1 MEQNMTEENQNT
13 DLLAFFKAL
22 ADANRLRIIGVL
34 ANESSSVEKLA
45 EQLGLSEATVSHH
58 LSRLAEIGLVSA
70 KSESYY
76 SIYSLQNETLEKMA
90 KKILA
95 RENLP
100 LLAKDV
106 DLDAYDRKV
115 LKEFTFSNG
124 SIKTFPAQRKKLD
137 VVVGYVAKA
146 FELEKKYTEKE
157 VNELLKAFN
166 EDFATLRRELID
178 MKFMARQNG
187 EYWLTELGYNSS
199 RSYR

>member
-1 MEQNMTEENQNT
+1 MIEENQSA

-45 EQLGLSEATVSHH
+45 EQLCLSEATVSHH

-70 KSESYY
+70 KAESYY
-76 SIYSLQNETLEKMA
+76 SIFSLQNEALEKMA

-95 RENLP
+95 RETLP

-115 LKEFTFSNG
+115 LKEFTFPDG
-124 SIKTFPAQRKKLD
+124 SIKAFPAHRKKLD
-137 VVVGYVAKA
+137 VIIGYVAKV

-157 VNELLKAFN
+157 VNELLKVFN
-166 EDFATLRRELID
+166 EDYATLRRELID
-178 MKFMARQNG
+178 MKYMARQSG
-187 EYWLTELGYNSS
+187 EYWLTELGYNFSG
-199 RSYR
+199 RYR